1 MSGMTRRWFLT
12 ATGAVVAAG
21 AASACDTT
29 ATGGSRTTPHV
40 SSLPEPV
47 AFLRT
52 SWSTDPFALGSYSCL
67 APSPLGVSVREIL
80 AAPVGRLHF
89 AGEATSGEAPA
100 TQAGALLSGR
110 RAAAEIIEA
119 AGPGGHVIVVGS
131 GFSGL
136 GCARDLTDAGLRVT
150 VIEGRDRVGG
160 RTWTER
166 LDGIPAEMGAS
177 WIHGHQGNPLTA
189 LLRETGGRSYSF
201 DYDNVVGGDE
211 NAVAELDKYLAKAE
225 DVEDP
230 DTTPYSALLPRKM
243 SPALRYAVNS
253 VLVQEYGAEPEDLAV
268 SADEEGTAGEGS
280 DFLLPDGYDR
290 LLAHVRGSIPVRTG
304 AVVTGIARDADGVAV
319 TLDSGEILR
328 ADRCVV
334 TVPIGVL
341 KAGKIT
347 FEPALP
353 TRKREAVEALGSG
366 LLDKLWLQFPS
377 VFWDKK
383 ADAIEWFDPTDP
395 GRWSLWVNG
404 HRAFGKPVLLG
415 FNAGR
420 PAHDHAHLTDRQ
432 VVDSAMDALRRMHA

>member
-1 MSGMTRRWFLT
+1 MTGLTRRWFLT

-21 AASACDTT
+21 ATSACD
-29 ATGGSRTTPHV
+29 ATGAGGSGTTPHAN
-40 SSLPEPV
+40 SLPEPV

-52 SWSTDPFALGSYSCL
+52 SWSTDPFALGSYSYL
-67 APSPLGVSVREIL
+67 APSPLGVSVRQKL

-110 RAAAEIIEA
+110 RAAAEIIKA
-119 AGPGGHVIVVGS
+119 ARPGEHVTVVGS

-136 GCARDLTDAGLRVT
+136 GCARALTDAGLRVT
-150 VIEGRDRVGG
+150 VLEGRDRVGG
-160 RTWTER
+160 RTWTEQ

-177 WIHGHQGNPLTA
+177 WIHGHKGNPLTA
-189 LLRETGGRSYSF
+189 LLRETGGRSYPF
-201 DYDNVVGGDE
+201 DYDNAVGGDE
-211 NAVAELDKYLAKAE
+211 NAPAELQKYLAKAE
-225 DVEDP
+225 GVADP
-230 DTTPYSALLPRKM
+230 DTTPFSALLPRKP

-253 VLVQEYGAEPEDLAV
+253 VLVQEYGAEPGDLAV
-268 SADEEGTAGEGS
+268 SAEEEGVAGQGS

-290 LLAHVRGSIPVRTG
+290 LLAHVRGGIPVRTG
-304 AVVTGIARDADGVAV
+304 AVVTRIARSAGGV
-319 TLDSGEILR
+319 TLTLAGGETLR

-341 KAGKIT
+341 KAGKIA

-353 TRKREAVEALGSG
+353 DRKREAIEALGSG

-377 VFWDKK
+377 VFWDKN
-383 ADAIEWFDPTDP
+383 ADVIEWFDPTDP
-395 GRWSLWVNG
+395 GRWSFWVNG

-432 VVDSAMDALRRMHA
+432 VVDSAMDSLRRMHA

>member
-1 MSGMTRRWFLT
+1 MTAMTRRWFLT
-12 ATGAVVAAG
+12 ATGAAVAAG
-21 AASACDTT
+21 ATSSCGTT
-29 ATGGSRTTPHV
+29 GTDGSGSHD
-40 SSLPEPV
+40 SSVPEPV
-47 AFLRT
+47 ASLRT
-52 SWSTDPFALGSYSCL
+52 SWSTDPFALGSYSYL
-67 APSPLGVSVREIL
+67 APSPLGPSVREKL

-89 AGEATSGEAPA
+89 AGEATSAEAPA

-110 RAAAEIIEA
+110 RAAAEIIKA
-119 AGPGGHVIVVGS
+119 ARPGEHVVVVGS

-136 GCARDLTDAGLRVT
+136 GCARALTDAGVRVT
-150 VIEGRDRVGG
+150 VLEGRDRIGG

-177 WIHGHQGNPLTA
+177 WIHGHEGNPLTE
-189 LLRETGGRSYSF
+189 LLRETGGRSYPF
-201 DYDNVVGGDE
+201 DYDNSVGQDE
-211 NAVAELDKYLAKAE
+211 DALAELDTCLAKAE

-243 SPALRYAVNS
+243 SPALRYAASS

-268 SADEEGTAGEGS
+268 AADEEGTGGSGS

-290 LLAHVRGSIPVRTG
+290 LLAHVRGSIPVQTG
-304 AVVTGIARDADGVAV
+304 AVVTRVARGTDGVTVA
-319 TLDSGEILR
+319 LAGGEVVR

-341 KAGKIT
+341 KAEKIT

-353 TRKREAVEALGSG
+353 DGKREAIAALGSG
-366 LLDKLWLQFPS
+366 LLDKLWLRFPS
-377 VFWDKK
+377 VFWDRK
-383 ADAIEWFDPTDP
+383 ADVIEWFDHTDP

-404 HRAFGKPVLLG
+404 YRAFGKPVLLG

-420 PAHDHAHLTDRQ
+420 PAHDHARLTDRQ
-432 VVDSAMDALRRMHA
+432 VIDSAMDALRRMHA

>member
-1 MSGMTRRWFLT
+1 MTGRTRRWFLT

-21 AASACDTT
+21 ATSACDTT
-29 ATGGSRTTPHV
+29 ATGGSRTPPTA

-52 SWSTDPFALGSYSCL
+52 SWSTDPFALGSYSYL
-67 APSPLGVSVREIL
+67 APGPLGVSAREKL

-89 AGEATSGEAPA
+89 AGEATSTEAPA

-119 AGPGGHVIVVGS
+119 ARPGQHVIVVGS

-136 GCARDLTDAGLRVT
+136 GCARALTGAGLRVT
-150 VIEGRDRVGG
+150 VLEGRDRIGG

-177 WIHGHQGNPLTA
+177 WIHGHKGNPLTT
-189 LLRETGGRSYSF
+189 LLRETRGRAYPF
-201 DYDNVVGGDE
+201 DYDNVVGRDE
-211 NAVAELDKYLAKAE
+211 DAVAQLEAYMAKAE
-225 DVEDP
+225 DVADP
-230 DTTPYSALLPRKM
+230 DTTPVSALLPRRM
-243 SPALRYAVNS
+243 SPALRSAVNS
-253 VLVQEYGAEPEDLAV
+253 VLVQEYGAEPGQLAV
-268 SADEEGTAGEGS
+268 SAEEEGVAGRGG
-280 DFLLPDGYDR
+280 DLLLPDGYDR
-290 LLAHVRGSIPVRTG
+290 LLAHVRGGIPVRTG
-304 AVVTGIARDADGVAV
+304 AVVTRIARDTDGV
-319 TLDSGEILR
+319 TLALTSGENLR

-341 KAGKIT
+341 KARKIT

-353 TRKREAVEALGSG
+353 ARKREAVDALGSG

-377 VFWDKK
+377 VFWDKN
-383 ADAIEWFDPTDP
+383 ADAIEWSDPVDP
-395 GRWSLWVNG
+395 GRWSFWVNG
-404 HRAFGKPVLLG
+404 HRAYGKPVLLG

-420 PAHDHAHLTDRQ
+420 PAHDHAHFTDRQ
-432 VVDSAMDALRRMHA
+432 VLDSAMDSLRRMHA